1 MARDIEEFL
10 RRAAERRKKQ
20 QQQQKQGGGRPPA
33 AKPPQR
39 QQPAQRRQPQPP
51 AQPRRQP
58 PKPQRPRTLVDDRE
72 IKFVSPK
79 TQQKHDM
86 RNESVQEHVKHYINT
101 QDIAD
106 HAEHLGERL
115 SQTDERVDERIHK
128 TFDHSIGKLGRK
140 PSVTD
145 SITESTGDDVS
156 PIAQDLLELLSK
168 PKTIRQAI
176 LVSEILR
183 RPDFEE

>member
-20 QQQQKQGGGRPPA
+20 QQQQQGGARRPA
-33 AKPPQR
+33 QPP
-39 QQPAQRRQPQPP
+39 QRRQPPVQRQPVRQPP
-51 AQPRRQP
+51 RQP
-58 PKPQRPRTLVDDRE
+58 PKQRPNTLVDRKE
-72 IKFVSPK
+72 IEFVTPK
-79 TQQKHDM
+79 KKPHDF

-101 QDIAD
+101 EDIAE
-106 HAEHLGERL
+106 HAEHLGEHL
-115 SQTDERVDERIHK
+115 SQTDERVEERIHK
-128 TFDHSIGKLGRK
+128 KFDHSVGSLSKR

-145 SITESTGDDVS
+145 SITESTGDDIA

-176 LVSEILR
+176 LVAEILR
-183 RPDFEE
+183 RPNFDED

>member
-20 QQQQKQGGGRPPA
+20 QQQQQGGARRPA
-33 AKPPQR
+33 QPPQR
-39 QQPAQRRQPQPP
+39 QQPPVQRQPAQRQPV
-51 AQPRRQP
+51 RQP
-58 PKPQRPRTLVDDRE
+58 PKRQPPKQRPRTLVDAKE
-72 IKFVSPK
+72 IEFVTPK
-79 TQQKHDM
+79 KKGM
-86 RNESVQEHVKHYINT
+86 RNESVREHVKNYIDT
-101 QDIAD
+101 SDIAE

-115 SQTDERVDERIHK
+115 QQVDERVDERIHSK
-128 TFDHSIGKLGRK
+128 FDHDVGKLGRK

-145 SITESTGDDVS
+145 QISESTGDDVS

-183 RPDFEE
+183 RPEI

>member
-20 QQQQKQGGGRPPA
+20 QQQQQQGGARRA
-33 AKPPQR
+33 QPPQR
-39 QQPAQRRQPQPP
+39 QQPPVQRQPVRQPVRQPP
-51 AQPRRQP
+51 RQP
-58 PKPQRPRTLVDDRE
+58 PKQRPNTLVDAKE
-72 IKFVSPK
+72 IEFVTPK
-79 TQQKHDM
+79 KKPHDYHD
-86 RNESVQEHVKHYINT
+86 ESVQDHVKHYINT

-106 HAEHLGERL
+106 HAENLGERL
-115 SQTDERVDERIHK
+115 SQTDERADERIHK
-128 TFDHSIGKLGRK
+128 KFDHEVGQLGKK

-145 SITESTGDDVS
+145 AITESTGDDIS

-176 LVSEILR
+176 LVSEILK
-183 RPDFEE
+183 RPNFD